1 MHVHLLHKRG
11 QPGVDRLEHALVSAG
26 ASVHRLASSE
36 AAEIPALLDAAEPR
50 RLIVAGGDGMVH
62 HVAQHVVPAQIPIGI
77 VPGGTGN
84 DIARALRLPRRPA
97 AAAAIALGPVRRL
110 DVMRVAPVDRVHAP
124 TFAVS
129 VLTAGFSGLVNE
141 RANRVTWGGGQAKY
155 TLATLVSLPRLHTY
169 RLGGLAGAPTDV
181 SLVAVGNSRF
191 FGGGMKIC
199 PAADMTDGVLDT
211 TVVAAVHPLHLAAL
225 LPTAFAGQ
233 HIRSRSVTTGRFS
246 SSTIHL
252 DSDWWADGEPLG
264 ISGTVVVSVVES
276 ALTVACELDARG

>member
-26 ASVHRLASSE
+26 ATVHRLASSE
-36 AAEIPALLDAAEPR
+36 AAEIPALLDAAGPR

-84 DIARALRLPRRPA
+84 DIARALGLPRRPA

-110 DVMRVAPVDRVHAP
+110 DAMRVAPADQPHPP

-141 RANRVTWGGGQAKY
+141 RANRVSWGGGQAKY
-155 TLATLVSLPRLHTY
+155 TLATLVSLPQLRSY
-169 RLGGLAGAPTDV
+169 RLSGLAGMPADV
-181 SLVAVGNSRF
+181 SLIAIGNSRF

-199 PAADMTDGVLDT
+199 PAATMTDGLLDAA
-211 TVVAAVHPLHLAAL
+211 VVAAVHPLHLAAL

-233 HIRSRSVTTGRFS
+233 HIRSRNVTTGRFTS
-246 SSTIHL
+246 ATI
-252 DSDWWADGEPLG
+252 DIDAAWWADGEPLG
-264 ISGTVVVSVVES
+264 IRGSVVVSVVEA